1 MIVIH
6 ALDAEALAQVG
17 GAFLVADFLGPV
29 VLLPVVG
36 RHVEQA
42 GVLAVG
48 HGVPVLAAEEGR
60 RDFHRLALLLPRL
73 GQRRALALVLHR
85 AAGLQVD
92 VAGPGDVVDEGEGV
106 LQLAVA
112 AVHHVEEAVAVGV
125 GGGLDGLAVLAL
137 VVEQHQFVVA
147 GEVPGIVGGVLVE
160 PLHFAGARV
169 HADLAGGVEAVEVLR
184 VATFGG
190 TRPAVPRGRVAG
202 ADDDGVGFRVEAG
215 ALPGGAAAVAP
226 GFLLAGGGVLVVGP
240 GRGLDVA
247 GGRAVLAVQAAHV
260 AFDEGPHPH
269 LFAGVRVAGVEL
281 ADHAELIAGTAV
293 DQQHL
298 AALAVLHDGRRTGH
312 GVTRAVVAKFLV
324 PDHLA
329 GLLVEGDHAGVQ
341 GAEEDLVA
349 VDGRATV
356 DHVAAGADVVG
367 QAVVVGP
374 QALAGP
380 GVEGEHAGIGSGDV
394 DHPVADDG
402 LGFLAALLLVA
413 EGEGPGRGQ
422 LEHVVGVD
430 LGQRAPALGVGA
442 HAVLQDVAGGL
453 VVVGD
458 VVPADVLGQG
468 ARGCGQSAEQQQ
480 GADGVG
486 QRAGRA
492 G

>member
-1 MIVIH
+1 M
-6 ALDAEALAQVG
+6 
-17 GAFLVADFLGPV
+17 
-29 VLLPVVG
+29 
-36 RHVEQA
+36 
-42 GVLAVG
+42 
-48 HGVPVLAAEEGR
+48 
-60 RDFHRLALLLPRL
+60 
-73 GQRRALALVLHR
+73 
-85 AAGLQVD
+85 
-92 VAGPGDVVDEGEGV
+92 
-106 LQLAVA
+106 
-112 AVHHVEEAVAVGV
+112 
-125 GGGLDGLAVLAL
+125 
-137 VVEQHQFVVA
+137 
-147 GEVPGIVGGVLVE
+147 LVE
-160 PLHFAGARV
+160 PLHLAGARV
-169 HADLAGGVEAVEVLR
+169 DADLAGGVEAVVIVRVAVLR
-184 VATFGG
+184 GA
-190 TRPAVPRGRVAG
+190 RPGVPRARVAG

-269 LFAGVRVAGVEL
+269 LFAGVRIAGVKL
-281 ADHAELIAGTAV
+281 ADHAEFIARAAV

-298 AALAVLHDGRRTGH
+298 AALAVFHQGRRASH
-312 GVTRAVVAKFLV
+312 GVARGVVAKLLV
-324 PDHLA
+324 PHHLA
-329 GLLVEGDHAGVQ
+329 GFLVEGDHAGVQ
-341 GAEEDLVA
+341 GAEVDLVA
-349 VDGRATV
+349 IDGGAAV

-380 GVEGEHAGIGSGDV
+380 GVEGEYAGVGPGDV
-394 DHPVADDG
+394 DHAVIDDG

-413 EGEGPGRGQ
+413 EGEGPGRRQ

-430 LGQRAPALGVGA
+430 LVQRAPALGVGA

-453 VVVGD
+453 VVIGD

-468 ARGCGQSAEQQQ
+468 ACGRGQPADQQQ

-486 QRAGRA
+486 QRVGRA